1 MSIATCTHIMLMT
14 RHSCILRWHRRE
26 VETRLLTCKQEDLC
40 LILIWLGE
48 LVKSLMVPQLLKV
61 YLLTICTCGGAFVLY
76 TYLSEL
82 LVKVV
87 GFSQSAMGFILL
99 AYGGCAIL
107 GNLFGGR
114 LTDSKGSI
122 TSLKIILLAQFVI
135 YALIS
140 ITYHWQWILI
150 ANLCLMGFVAF
161 AGISPLKLNA
171 MDNAKKYTPDF
182 TDSTVSVNEASF
194 NVGIALA
201 NQIGGLVVITA
212 NFGITFNPLFAAMFV
227 LPALIVLFIKS

>member
-1 MSIATCTHIMLMT
+1 M
-14 RHSCILRWHRRE
+14 
-26 VETRLLTCKQEDLC
+26 C

-48 LVKSLMVPQLLKV
+48 LVKSLMIPQLLKV

-107 GNLFGGR
+107 GNLF
-114 LTDSKGSI
+114 
-122 TSLKIILLAQFVI
+122 
-135 YALIS
+135 
-140 ITYHWQWILI
+140 
-150 ANLCLMGFVAF
+150 
-161 AGISPLKLNA
+161 AGISLLKLNA

-212 NFGITFNPLFAAMFV
+212 NFGITFNPLFTDMCI
-227 LPALIVLFIKS
+227 LSALIVLFIKS